1 MEEFGSLHLRTELG
15 EVLAA
20 SDTAPV
26 VLLNRGQPRAVLMSA
41 EEFRRL
47 KRAAGEAVP
56 RAALPRRAT
65 VVRGREDDPLGY
77 DTSDLLACARE
88 MADAALSG
96 RNRAAVD
103 AELARVKR
111 RFGPARTGATQASER
126 EMP

>member
-1 MEEFGSLHLRTELG
+1 MEEFGSLHVRTELG

-20 SDTAPV
+20 SETAPV
-26 VLLNRGQPRAVLMSA
+26 VLLNRGQPRAVLMSV

-56 RAALPRRAT
+56 RAALPRRAA

-77 DTSDLLACARE
+77 DTSDLLACARQ

-103 AELARVKR
+103 AELARVRR
-111 RFGPARTGATQASER
+111 RFGPARASANPTPER
-126 EMP
+126 ETR